1 MSYKSFKVWF
11 RERDWRMISWNW
23 FKWCSHCT
31 KFIII
36 PRDDWRSDLCDSC
49 DKIVPENHN

>member
-1 MSYKSFKVWF
+1 MSCKSFKIWF